1 MFGSVL
7 SVPFHVDKPPI
18 SSGLSMTTTYTPSF
32 LDAILKAE
40 IIGFLEDY
48 EDDIAES
55 YDEAQRLFIDA
66 LSPLWEAQMRV
77 NEEVEE
83 SYSARV
89 GTSAVVAASDLVTS
103 IMSLLVPVFMRP
115 QRFLDDL
122 PEEAQDQLPN
132 QHVNY
137 NLSQLTDIPMPL
149 LMPTQFDDD
158 GSVTSVFDM
167 VVEDE
172 DGNPKTTEWAVPA
185 ILSLTERGVDVPE
198 ELCLL
203 VTPDDYV

>member
-1 MFGSVL
+1 
-7 SVPFHVDKPPI
+7 
-18 SSGLSMTTTYTPSF
+18 
-32 LDAILKAE
+32 
-40 IIGFLEDY
+40 
-48 EDDIAES
+48 
-55 YDEAQRLFIDA
+55 
-66 LSPLWEAQMRV
+66 
-77 NEEVEE
+77 
-83 SYSARV
+83 
-89 GTSAVVAASDLVTS
+89 VTS

>member
-1 MFGSVL
+1 
-7 SVPFHVDKPPI
+7 
-18 SSGLSMTTTYTPSF
+18 MTTTYTPSF
-32 LDAILKAE
+32 LDSILKAE

-158 GSVTSVFDM
+158 GSVTGVFDM

-203 VTPDDYV
+203 VTPDDLI